1 MPLDYENLDA
11 FTTKAH
17 ENTGRLCDEEP
28 SSHPSWGKQHHDTIA
43 PGQEH
48 LFQVNEEGHV
58 ERRPI
63 RVLPKDLVAFMDAGK
78 EVLGHST
85 GIAGH
90 YEGINGEVVLQGI
103 EAWLVPAGRVKVV
116 RVDAPF

>member
-1 MPLDYENLDA
+1 MP
-11 FTTKAH
+11 H
-17 ENTGRLCDEEP
+17 ELREPITGSARECNFDPLTHSNSRGE
-28 SSHPSWGKQHHDTIA
+28 HLDTIP

-48 LFQVNEEGHV
+48 LFQLSEEGHV

-78 EVLGHST
+78 EQLGHST
-85 GIAGH
+85 GITGTVDGV
-90 YEGINGEVVLQGI
+90 YGDIVLQGI
-103 EAWLVPAGRVKVV
+103 EAWVVPLGRVKVV